1 MSNKFLVVDDTI
13 LVKKVVKRSIEG
25 LGYDL
30 LEASDGL
37 EGLAV
42 LKKDYPSIKLIL
54 LDWNM
59 PKMNGYDF
67 LKTVKSSKTLKHIP
81 VIMLTTESEK
91 SNINKALQ
99 EGAAGYVLKPFN
111 KEELVGNIMKVL
123 ANEK

>member
-1 MSNKFLVVDDTI
+1 MGNNFLVVDDTI

-42 LKKDYPSIKLIL
+42 LEKEYPSIKLIL

-91 SNINKALQ
+91 TNINKAIQ
-99 EGAAGYVLKPFN
+99 EGAACYVLKPFN
-111 KEELVGNIMKVL
+111 KEQLVSSILKVL
-123 ANEK
+123 GN

>member
-1 MSNKFLVVDDTI
+1 MGHKFLVVDDTI

-42 LKKDYPSIKLIL
+42 LEKEYPSVKLIL

-91 SNINKALQ
+91 TNINKAIQ
-99 EGAAGYVLKPFN
+99 EGAASYVLKPFN
-111 KEELVGNIMKVL
+111 KEDLVSNITKVL

>member
-1 MSNKFLVVDDTI
+1 MASKFLVVDDTI

-30 LEASDGL
+30 LEASDGV
-37 EGLAV
+37 EGLEV
-42 LKKDYPSIKLIL
+42 LNKEYPSIKLIF

-59 PKMNGYDF
+59 PRMNGYDF

-91 SNINKALQ
+91 TNINKAIQ
-99 EGAAGYVLKPFN
+99 EGAASYILKPFN
-111 KEELVGNIMKVL
+111 KEDILSNITKVL
-123 ANEK
+123 GT